1 MAENIK
7 EWIQRV
13 AVSSN
18 ELENTNSDLKRIYLI
33 RNIQA
38 FNYIVSLIRD
48 NQGSFGT
55 GYPFYVLEGNL
66 DGKLPI
72 IREQTRYNNELIRHG
87 NKSQRD
93 VWVCEDC
100 LNKNYSN
107 MPDLKQVCKP
117 CPNMDN
123 ELKPRKLLNR
133 LIDLDMW
140 MICKDGDI
148 ERVQVELANLLGKF
162 GIKTSD
168 VDPVQ
173 TIKDMEEITQ
183 QLKDGIMP
191 NKFLPI
197 DAHIIEYSKIKKL
210 IQDVPGELKRAKQEN
225 QIPYLPIHPKSYRK
239 TWQYDDEAYNY
250 IYDFLSAFTE
260 FNVVDELK
268 DIILK
273 TRKEVADTYSN
284 EELYEFLL
292 NSATDGNKR
301 RNKTAALPRTFIK
314 RANRWRNIDL
324 VYGGRG

>member
-72 IREQTRYNNELIRHG
+72 IREQIRYNNELIKHG
-87 NKSQRD
+87 NKSQGD
-93 VWVCEDC
+93 VWWCEDC

-140 MICKDGDI
+140 MICKDGDV
-148 ERVQVELANLLGKF
+148 ERVQAELANLLGQF

-197 DAHIIEYSKIKKL
+197 DAHIIEYSKIKEL
-210 IQDVPGELKRAKQEN
+210 IQNVPHELKKAKQEN

-301 RNKTAALPRTFIK
+301 RNQTAELLRTFIK
-314 RANRWRNIDL
+314 RADRWRSIDL